1 VSTQQPTTGASL
13 RADTDRLAAAIR
25 QQLRQKEKEKARELL
40 LRGLAAKREI
50 TVLTRRAIE
59 DQDQDD
65 SAQTRKS

>member
-1 VSTQQPTTGASL
+1 MSTQQPTTGASL
-13 RADTDRLAAAIR
+13 RADTDRLAEAIR

-65 SAQTRKS
+65 SAPTQKS